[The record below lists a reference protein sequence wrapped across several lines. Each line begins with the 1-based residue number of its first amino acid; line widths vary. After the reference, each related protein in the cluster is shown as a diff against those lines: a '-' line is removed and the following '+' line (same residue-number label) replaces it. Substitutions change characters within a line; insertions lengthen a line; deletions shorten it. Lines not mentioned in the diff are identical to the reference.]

1 MNETTTRPERD
12 QPGGRMGRIRRI
24 CQTKPSCTGESPG
37 IRRASQRALA
47 ERAGASGGLVFD
59 KPRQI
64 PSFATRAIA
73 LHAFRVGEADRLA
86 HRGVASNAGGG

>member
-24 CQTKPSCTGESPG
+24 CLTKPSCTGENPG
-37 IRRASQRALA
+37 IRRASQWALA
-47 ERAGASGGLVFD
+47 EWTGRSWGLVFG

-73 LHAFRVGEADRLA
+73 LPAF
-86 HRGVASNAGGG
+86 GVVRSASTPLESIER